1 MTNERTQPR
10 ELLQLHRRVE
20 EIWNTT
26 EENQGSEGARIVEN
40 AVDKN
45 RSRSRA
51 DCARYNRFEWNET
64 RMHGQHS
71 AHCKRTGIAFQG
83 EQLVL
88 VRAVFPRVLHRNIKV
103 ISWTR
108 SRWFVLQY
116 ACSLVCFLLST
127 TFISY
132 TGHSRSQT
140 PSTVQLLVEIAYRR
154 SRRLKSPRPTAKPVC
169 VRP

>member
-51 DCARYNRFEWNET
+51 CARYNRFEWNET

-88 VRAVFPRVLHRNIKV
+88 VRAVSARPSSQHQSDFMNTKPLIRTSVCVFFSL
-103 ISWTR
+103 
-108 SRWFVLQY
+108 L
-116 ACSLVCFLLST
+116 SLVHYFYILYRSLSFPNAFNSST
-127 TFISY
+127 SC
-132 TGHSRSQT
+132 GNRLPKKSSSQV
-140 PSTVQLLVEIAYRR
+140 STADREACLR
-154 SRRLKSPRPTAKPVC
+154 
-169 VRP
+169 